1 MTSVSCPKCK
11 KHMSVFEVACFHCGC
26 IMTDEERD
34 RQLEEQEK
42 QRQEDELRERS
53 PKPEALKHPREHKM
67 SRKINTIS
75 FDFFKLGW
83 DELVVPLIIVLLIMI
98 VAMIMFL

>member
-11 KHMSVFEVACFHCGC
+11 KHMSVFDVVCFHCGF

-34 RQLEEQEK
+34 RQLKEQEN

-53 PKPEALKHPREHKM
+53 PKPETFKHPREHKM
-67 SRKINTIS
+67 SWKINTIS
-75 FDFFKLGW
+75 FGLFKLGW